1 MEIFVNKFVE
11 YAEIVFY
18 IMFVSIL
25 MVITAVPI
33 FTIGAAVTSAYK
45 IFLNLASYDNSMS
58 LKDITKMYF
67 RCFIKKLLPT
77 SVTTIWFVIMIYSC
91 FRMLSLV
98 KMNSIIMAIIF
109 FLIFEVILLFQ
120 IIFIIHAEVER
131 VIYFEAI
138 ISSFLVVHKFLF
150 YVIAMVLIQIVLM
163 GLIFIFPW
171 TLILMPGLSLFTNT
185 IIFKSKIKPKSLQ
198 VFI

>member
-1 MEIFVNKFVE
+1 MGIFANKFVE

-18 IMFVSIL
+18 IMFISVL

-45 IFLNLASYDNSMS
+45 IFLNLANYDNSMS
-58 LKDITKMYF
+58 LKDMTKMYF
-67 RCFIKKLLPT
+67 KCFIRKILPT
-77 SVTTIWFVIMIYSC
+77 SVTTIWFIIIIYSC

-98 KMNSIIMAIIF
+98 KMNSIIMAVIF
-109 FLIFEVILLFQ
+109 FLIFEMLLLFQ
-120 IIFIIHAEVER
+120 IIFILYAEVDS
-131 VIYFEAI
+131 VIYFDAI
-138 ISSFLVVHKFLF
+138 INSFLVVHKFLF

-163 GLIFIFPW
+163 SLIIIFPW
-171 TLILMPGLSLFTNT
+171 TLILMPGLSLFINT
-185 IIFKSKIKPKSLQ
+185 IIFKSKIKPRSLT